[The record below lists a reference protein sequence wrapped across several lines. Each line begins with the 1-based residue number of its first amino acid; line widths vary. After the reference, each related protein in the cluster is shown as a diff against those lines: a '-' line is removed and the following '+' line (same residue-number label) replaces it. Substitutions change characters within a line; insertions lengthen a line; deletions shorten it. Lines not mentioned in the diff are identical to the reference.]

1 MNTKQS
7 NREKFYADADKWENR
22 ELGAEE
28 EYVKRSSMPEA
39 LKKLLNGKTEENP
52 NGKMQLISIRLPE
65 SLIEDLKRI
74 GQVESLGYQTLART
88 ILHRFVEAEN
98 RKELNKVLAR
108 NIKLE
113 REIEAMKKEKSE
125 TQDIKNDRQACG

>member
-1 MNTKQS
+1 MNTKQA
-7 NREKFYADADKWENR
+7 NHEKFYADADKWENR

-28 EYVKRSSMPEA
+28 AYVKRSKMPEA

-65 SLIEDLKRI
+65 ALIDDLKRI
-74 GQVESLGYQTLART
+74 GTIEGLGYQTLART

-98 RKELNKVLAR
+98 RKELNKALAENR
-108 NIKLE
+108 RLE
-113 REIEAMKKEKSE
+113 KEIAAMRDDRTRAQEIESDK
-125 TQDIKNDRQACG
+125 QAC

>member
-1 MNTKQS
+1 MNTEQTT
-7 NREKFYADADKWENR
+7 REKFYADADKWENR

-28 EYVKRSSMPEA
+28 EYVKRSSMPHA

-65 SLIEDLKRI
+65 ALIDDLKRI
-74 GQVESLGYQTLART
+74 GSIEGLGYQTLART

-98 RKELNKVLAR
+98 RKELNKVLAE
-108 NIKLE
+108 NIRLQK
-113 REIEAMKKEKSE
+113 EIKAMQEEKAQKAEES
-125 TQDIKNDRQACG
+125 KQAC

>member
-1 MNTKQS
+1 MNTKQTT
-7 NREKFYADADKWENR
+7 REKFYADADKWENR

-65 SLIEDLKRI
+65 ALIDDLKRI
-74 GQVESLGYQTLART
+74 GEIEGLGYQTLART
-88 ILHRFVEAEN
+88 VLHRFVEAEN
-98 RKELNKVLAR
+98 RKELNKVLAE
-108 NIKLE
+108 NIRLE
-113 REIEAMKKEKSE
+113 RELKAMREDRTKAQE
-125 TQDIKNDRQACG
+125 TESNKQAC